1 MYFLSLK
8 LFEVLKF
15 IQFLM
20 LFENQFLDTSSNFE
34 RCLTDRWLP
43 SPIYFYLFLLVIYFL
58 IFQLPYQQLPLEL
71 ADKVIEKSK
80 KKYIEWHFCHHMYF
94 LSLMLFEVLK
104 FIQFLML
111 FENQFLDTSS
121 NFERQK
127 KQIDD
132 CLHRSIFIY
141 FCWLF
146 IFWFFQLPYQQLPL
160 ELADKVIENQ
170 KEVHRM
176 TFLSPYVLPVAQ
188 VVWGV
193 EIHSIPH
200 VIWKSIS
207 WHLIQF
213 WAPKNRS
220 MIAFT
225 DLFLFIF
232 AGYLFFDFSI
242 TLSATSFGAGW

>member
-1 MYFLSLK
+1 MYFLSLSC
-8 LFEVLKF
+8 LRCWNSFNSSCYLK
-15 IQFLM
+15 INFL
-20 LFENQFLDTSSNFE
+20 T
-34 RCLTDRWLP
+34 P
-43 SPIYFYLFLLVIYFL
+43 HPI
-58 IFQLPYQQLPLEL
+58 
-71 ADKVIEKSK
+71 
-80 KKYIEWHFCHHMYF
+80 
-94 LSLMLFEVLK
+94 LSA
-104 FIQFLML
+104 
-111 FENQFLDTSS
+111 
-121 NFERQK
+121 K

-213 WAPKNRS
+213 WAHKKQIDDCLHRS
-220 MIAFT
+220 IFIY
-225 DLFLFIF
+225 FCWLFI
-232 AGYLFFDFSI
+232 FDFSI

>member
-34 RCLTDRWLP
+34 RQKTDRWLP

-58 IFQLPYQQLPLEL
+58 IF
-71 ADKVIEKSK
+71 S
-80 KKYIEWHFCHHMYF
+80 
-94 LSLMLFEVLK
+94 
-104 FIQFLML
+104 
-111 FENQFLDTSS
+111 
-121 NFERQK
+121 
-127 KQIDD
+127 
-132 CLHRSIFIY
+132 
-141 FCWLF
+141 
-146 IFWFFQLPYQQLPL
+146 LPYQQLPL

-220 MIAFT
+220 MIAFHRSI
-225 DLFLFIF
+225 FIYFCWLFIF
-232 AGYLFFDFSI
+232 WFFNYLISNFLWSWLI
-242 TLSATSFGAGW
+242 R

>member
-1 MYFLSLK
+1 MTFLSPY
-8 LFEVLKF
+8 VLPVAQVVWGVEIHSIPHVIWKSISWHL
-15 IQFLM
+15 IQFW
-20 LFENQFLDTSSNFE
+20 SAKK
-34 RCLTDRWLP
+34 TDRWLP

-71 ADKVIEKSK
+71 ADKVIEKIK

-94 LSLMLFEVLK
+94 PSLKLFEVLK

-121 NFERQK
+121 NFGAPK

-141 FCWLF
+141 
-146 IFWFFQLPYQQLPL
+146 
-160 ELADKVIENQ
+160 
-170 KEVHRM
+170 
-176 TFLSPYVLPVAQ
+176 
-188 VVWGV
+188 
-193 EIHSIPH
+193 
-200 VIWKSIS
+200 
-207 WHLIQF
+207 
-213 WAPKNRS
+213 
-220 MIAFT
+220 
-225 DLFLFIF
+225 F

>member
-1 MYFLSLK
+1 MTFLSPY
-8 LFEVLKF
+8 VLPVAQVVWGVEIHSIPHVIWKSIF
-15 IQFLM
+15 
-20 LFENQFLDTSSNFE
+20 DTSSN
-34 RCLTDRWLP
+34 
-43 SPIYFYLFLLVIYFL
+43 
-58 IFQLPYQQLPLEL
+58 
-71 ADKVIEKSK
+71 
-80 KKYIEWHFCHHMYF
+80 
-94 LSLMLFEVLK
+94 LSA
-104 FIQFLML
+104 
-111 FENQFLDTSS
+111 
-121 NFERQK
+121 K

-146 IFWFFQLPYQQLPL
+146 IFWFFNTLSATSF

-213 WAPKNRS
+213 ERQK
-220 MIAFT
+220 T
-225 DLFLFIF
+225 DRWLPSPIYFYLFLLVIYFW
-232 AGYLFFDFSI
+232 FFQLPYQQLPWSWLI
-242 TLSATSFGAGW
+242 R